1 MIPRTMNATAVAPND
16 VFALA
21 EGTVSESALLEQ
33 PTTLKERIS
42 SIDVLRGFALL
53 GILIINIDGLGTPG
67 AVDALPTAMPK
78 PAFVGP
84 HAHLNLVILILTWV
98 FFEGKM
104 RAIFSM
110 LFGAGVVLM
119 TTRAEKQSAGGQIA
133 DIYLRRNMWLLLLG
147 FLHGYLLWKGDVLFA
162 YALTALLVL
171 YPVRKLKAKTLLI
184 VGSFISLVLGTYQIS
199 QTLSVADSIILH
211 RKAALVAADRLA
223 GRAITPE
230 QKEIETQWTTLVD
243 AHKVNPARIQA
254 QIASAHAGYWTGA
267 EQRLQQYIG
276 PHAAARDLFTTVECT
291 GAMMIGMGLFKTGFL
306 AAENSYATYAWTA
319 TIGFLLSAP
328 LYTFGI
334 LKAYASNFFFLDTD
348 KWLFAPYYF
357 PREAGALAISAVV
370 MIAVKSGILRP
381 LQRALAAVG
390 QTALTNYL
398 LTTVLCQ
405 FMFIWG
411 PWKLYGKLEYYQLTY
426 VVFFVW
432 AINLIVSP
440 IWLRTFQFGPVEWL
454 WRSLTYVKL
463 QPILKRKSGS
473 SQHIT
478 SGAGPIATKYSL

>member
-1 MIPRTMNATAVAPND
+1 
-16 VFALA
+16 
-21 EGTVSESALLEQ
+21 
-33 PTTLKERIS
+33 
-42 SIDVLRGFALL
+42 VLRGFALL
-53 GILIINIDGLGTPG
+53 GILMINIDDLGTPG

-119 TTRAEKQSAGGQIA
+119 TTRAEKRGAGSQIA

-184 VGSFISLVLGTYQIS
+184 AGTFVSLVLGTYQIS

-223 GRAITPE
+223 GRTITPQ
-230 QKEIETQWTTLVD
+230 QKEIEVQWTKLVE

-254 QIASAHAGYWTGA
+254 QMASVHAGYWTGT
-267 EQRLQQYIG
+267 EQRLQRYIG

-306 AAENSYATYAWTA
+306 AAESSYATYAWTA

-328 LYTFGI
+328 LYTIGI
-334 LKAYASNFFFLDTD
+334 LKSYASGFFFLDTD

-357 PREAGALAISAVV
+357 PREAGALAISAAV
-370 MIAVKSGILRP
+370 MIAVKSGVLRS
-381 LQRALAAVG
+381 LQSALAAVG
-390 QTALTNYL
+390 QTALSNYL

-405 FMFIWG
+405 FIFLWG

-432 AINLIVSP
+432 AVNLIVSP
-440 IWLRTFQFGPVEWL
+440 IWLQVFEFGPVEWL

-463 QPILKRKSGS
+463 QPRLKRHRS
-473 SQHIT
+473 SRPAFST
-478 SGAGPIATKYSL
+478 LR